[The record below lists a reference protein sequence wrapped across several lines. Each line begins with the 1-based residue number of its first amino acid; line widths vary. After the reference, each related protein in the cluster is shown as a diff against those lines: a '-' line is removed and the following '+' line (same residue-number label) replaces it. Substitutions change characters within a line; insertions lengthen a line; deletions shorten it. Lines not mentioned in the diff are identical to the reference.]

1 MAMTPTLC
9 LNADLGE
16 LSGAEGRAL
25 DAAML
30 RVVTRCNVACGGHAG
45 DEVSMRATLRA
56 ARDNGVRIGA
66 HPSYPD
72 PENFGRRTLTMSP
85 QDLAA
90 SLAAQARRL
99 LSIAA
104 QEKAAVTHLK
114 AHGALYN
121 DAAKDAGLATVIAAV
136 TADAGLR
143 ELVGPPG
150 SELERAARAAGLQYL
165 AEGFADRSYEP
176 DGALTPRSLPG
187 AVLEDTSA
195 VLAQALGFARD
206 GSVAV
211 RGGGR
216 ILLAIDTLCLH
227 SDTPGAAEHARALRA
242 GLEAAGIGVRA

>member
-1 MAMTPTLC
+1 MTRTLC

-16 LSGAEGRAL
+16 RPGPEGRAL
-25 DAAML
+25 DADML
-30 RVVTRCNVACGGHAG
+30 RVLTRCNVACGGHAG
-45 DEVSMRATLRA
+45 DEASMRATVRA
-56 ARDNGVRIGA
+56 ARENGVRIGA

-72 PENFGRRTLTMSP
+72 LENFGRRTLTISP
-85 QDLAA
+85 PDLAA
-90 SLAAQARRL
+90 SLSAQTRQL
-99 LSIAA
+99 LKIAA
-104 QEKAAVTHLK
+104 EEKAAVTHLK

-121 DAAKDAGLATVIAAV
+121 DAAKDAGLAAVIVAV
-136 TADAGLR
+136 AVETGIR

-150 SELERAARAAGLQYL
+150 SELERAARAAGLAYL

-206 GSVAV
+206 GAVAV

-216 ILLAIDTLCLH
+216 IMLAIDTLYLH
-227 SDTPGAAEHARALRA
+227 SDTPGAPAHARALRA
-242 GLEAAGIGVRA
+242 GLEASGIEVRA

>member
-1 MAMTPTLC
+1 MTRTLC

-16 LSGAEGRAL
+16 LPGPEGRAL
-25 DAAML
+25 DAEML

-45 DEVSMRATLRA
+45 DGASMRATLRA
-56 ARDNGVRIGA
+56 ARQNGVRIGA

-72 PENFGRRTLTMSP
+72 LENFGRRSLTMSP

-90 SLAAQARRL
+90 SLTAQTQRL
-99 LSIAA
+99 LEIAA
-104 QEKAAVTHLK
+104 EEKAAVTHLK

-121 DAAKDAGLATVIAAV
+121 DAAKDARLAAIIAAV
-136 TADAGLR
+136 SADASLR

-150 SELERAARAAGLQYL
+150 SELELAARTAGLTYL

-187 AVLEDTSA
+187 AVLNDTSA
-195 VLAQALGFARD
+195 VLAQAVGFARD
-206 GSVAV
+206 GTVAV

-216 ILLAIDTLCLH
+216 IPLAIDTLCLH
-227 SDTPGAAEHARALRA
+227 SDTPGAAEHARALRE
-242 GLEAAGIGVRA
+242 GLEAAGIEVRA